1 MWRQREGE
9 MGRELKIW
17 MQGERDIDRDRE
29 SDREIISDLY
39 QE

>member
-1 MWRQREGE
+1 